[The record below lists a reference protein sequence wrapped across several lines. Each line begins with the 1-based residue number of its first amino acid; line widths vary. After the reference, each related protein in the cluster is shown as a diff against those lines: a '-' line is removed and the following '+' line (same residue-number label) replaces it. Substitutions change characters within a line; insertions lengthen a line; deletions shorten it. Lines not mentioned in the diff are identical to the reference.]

1 MANKDAAFG
10 LKPIGKI
17 GQNAD
22 NQGLT
27 EYLIADNYATAIYQG
42 DPVKAVAGGTVE
54 VAAAENTN
62 LVGVFWGQFITKDPT
77 TGKPTY
83 RNYYTQTN
91 VANGEEIRAFVYDD
105 PYERFEVQSN
115 KASASAGTEVFE
127 LADIEYTAG
136 STING
141 VSKVELDDA
150 SFVTTSAQLQVVGV
164 SKDIENNDLTSAN
177 VNFVVRIN
185 EHLYKQTV
193 GV

>member
-27 EYLIADNYATAIYQG
+27 EYLIADNYASAIYQG

>member
-27 EYLIADNYATAIYQG
+27 EYLIADNYASSIYQG

-54 VAAAENTN
+54 VAAAANTN

-115 KASASAGTEVFE
+115 NASASAATDVFE

>member
-27 EYLIADNYATAIYQG
+27 EYLIADNYASAIYQG

-54 VAAAENTN
+54 VAAAGNTN

-105 PYERFEVQSN
+105 PYERFEIQSN
-115 KASASAGTEVFE
+115 NASASAATDVFE

>member
-27 EYLIADNYATAIYQG
+27 EYLIADNYASSIYQG

-141 VSKVELDDA
+141 VSKVELDD
-150 SFVTTSAQLQVVGV
+150 STFVTTSAQLQVVGV

>member
-27 EYLIADNYATAIYQG
+27 EYLIADNYATSIYQG

-115 KASASAGTEVFE
+115 NASASAATDVFE

>member
-27 EYLIADNYATAIYQG
+27 EYLIADNYASAIYQG

-150 SFVTTSAQLQVVGV
+150 SFVTTSAQMQVVGV

>member
-27 EYLIADNYATAIYQG
+27 EYLIADNYASAIYQG

-141 VSKVELDDA
+141 VSKVELDDS

>member
-27 EYLIADNYATAIYQG
+27 EYLIADNYASSIYQG

-54 VAAAENTN
+54 VAAAANTN
-62 LVGVFWGQFITKDPT
+62 LVGVFWGTFITKDPT

-115 KASASAGTEVFE
+115 NASASAATDVFE

>member
-54 VAAAENTN
+54 VAAAGNTN

-105 PYERFEVQSN
+105 PYERFEIQSN
-115 KASASAGTEVFE
+115 NASASAATDVFE

>member
-27 EYLIADNYATAIYQG
+27 EYLIADNYATSIYQG

-54 VAAAENTN
+54 VAAAGNTN

-105 PYERFEVQSN
+105 PYERFEIQSN
-115 KASASAGTEVFE
+115 NASASAATDVFE

-141 VSKVELDDA
+141 VSKVELDDS

>member
-1 MANKDAAFG
+1 
-10 LKPIGKI
+10 
-17 GQNAD
+17 
-22 NQGLT
+22 
-27 EYLIADNYATAIYQG
+27 
-42 DPVKAVAGGTVE
+42 
-54 VAAAENTN
+54 
-62 LVGVFWGQFITKDPT
+62 
-77 TGKPTY
+77 
-83 RNYYTQTN
+83 
-91 VANGEEIRAFVYDD
+91 
-105 PYERFEVQSN
+105 
-115 KASASAGTEVFE
+115 VFE

>member
-42 DPVKAVAGGTVE
+42 DPVKAVACGTVE
-54 VAAAENTN
+54 VAAAGSTN

-105 PYERFEVQSN
+105 PYERFEIQSN
-115 KASASAGTEVFE
+115 NASASAATDVFE

>member
-27 EYLIADNYATAIYQG
+27 EYLIADNYASAIYQG

-105 PYERFEVQSN
+105 PYERFEIQSN
-115 KASASAGTEVFE
+115 NASASAATDVFE

-141 VSKVELDDA
+141 VSKVELDD
-150 SFVTTSAQLQVVGV
+150 STFVTTSAQLQVVGV

>member
-27 EYLIADNYATAIYQG
+27 EYLIADNYASAIYQG

-54 VAAAENTN
+54 VAPAANTN

-105 PYERFEVQSN
+105 PYERFEIQSN
-115 KASASAGTEVFE
+115 NASASAATDVFE

>member
-27 EYLIADNYATAIYQG
+27 EYLIADNYATSIYQG

-54 VAAAENTN
+54 VAAAGSTN
-62 LVGVFWGQFITKDPT
+62 IVGVFWGQFITKDPT

-83 RNYYTQTN
+83 RNYYTQTD

-105 PYERFEVQSN
+105 PYERFEIQSN
-115 KASASAGTEVFE
+115 NASASAGTDVFE

-141 VSKVELDDA
+141 VSKVELDDS

>member
-27 EYLIADNYATAIYQG
+27 EYLIADNYASSIYQG

-115 KASASAGTEVFE
+115 NASASAATDVFE

>member
-105 PYERFEVQSN
+105 PYERFEIQSN
-115 KASASAGTEVFE
+115 NASASAATDVFE

>member
-10 LKPIGKI
+10 LRPVGKI

-27 EYLIADNYATAIYQG
+27 EYLIADNYGTDIFQG

-54 VAAAENTN
+54 VAAAANTN

-115 KASASAGTEVFE
+115 NSGASAASDVFE

-141 VSKVELDDA
+141 QSKVELDDS
-150 SFVTTSAQLQVVGV
+150 SFVTTSAQLQVVNL
-164 SKDIENNDLTSAN
+164 SKDIDNNDLTSAN
-177 VNFVVRIN
+177 VNWVVRIN

>member
-1 MANKDAAFG
+1 
-10 LKPIGKI
+10 
-17 GQNAD
+17 
-22 NQGLT
+22 
-27 EYLIADNYATAIYQG
+27 
-42 DPVKAVAGGTVE
+42 
-54 VAAAENTN
+54 
-62 LVGVFWGQFITKDPT
+62 
-77 TGKPTY
+77 
-83 RNYYTQTN
+83 
-91 VANGEEIRAFVYDD
+91 
-105 PYERFEVQSN
+105 
-115 KASASAGTEVFE
+115 VFE

-150 SFVTTSAQLQVVGV
+150 SFVTTSAQMQVVGV

>member
-1 MANKDAAFG
+1 M
-10 LKPIGKI
+10 
-17 GQNAD
+17 
-22 NQGLT
+22 
-27 EYLIADNYATAIYQG
+27 
-42 DPVKAVAGGTVE
+42 
-54 VAAAENTN
+54 
-62 LVGVFWGQFITKDPT
+62 
-77 TGKPTY
+77 
-83 RNYYTQTN
+83 
-91 VANGEEIRAFVYDD
+91 
-105 PYERFEVQSN
+105 
-115 KASASAGTEVFE
+115 FE

-141 VSKVELDDA
+141 VSKVELDDS

>member
-27 EYLIADNYATAIYQG
+27 EYLIADNYASAIYQG

-54 VAAAENTN
+54 VAAAANTN

-105 PYERFEVQSN
+105 PYERFEIQSN
-115 KASASAGTEVFE
+115 NASASAATDVFE

>member
-27 EYLIADNYATAIYQG
+27 EYLIADNYASSIYQG

-105 PYERFEVQSN
+105 PYERFEIQSN
-115 KASASAGTEVFE
+115 NASASAATDVFE

>member
-27 EYLIADNYATAIYQG
+27 EYLIADNYASAIYQG

-105 PYERFEVQSN
+105 PYERFEIQSN
-115 KASASAGTEVFE
+115 NASASAATDVFE

-141 VSKVELDDA
+141 VSKVELDDS

>member
-27 EYLIADNYATAIYQG
+27 EYLIADNYATSIYQG

-54 VAAAENTN
+54 VAAAANTN

-105 PYERFEVQSN
+105 PYERFEIQSN
-115 KASASAGTEVFE
+115 NASASAATDVFE

-141 VSKVELDDA
+141 VSKVELDDS

>member
-27 EYLIADNYATAIYQG
+27 EYLIADNYASAIYQG

-105 PYERFEVQSN
+105 PYERFEIQSN
-115 KASASAGTEVFE
+115 NASASAATDVFE

>member
-27 EYLIADNYATAIYQG
+27 EYLIADNYASSIYQG

-54 VAAAENTN
+54 VAAAGNTN

-115 KASASAGTEVFE
+115 NASASAATDVFE

-141 VSKVELDDA
+141 VSKVELDDS

>member
-27 EYLIADNYATAIYQG
+27 EYLIADNYASSIYQG

-54 VAAAENTN
+54 VAAAANTN

-105 PYERFEVQSN
+105 PYERFEIQSN
-115 KASASAGTEVFE
+115 NASASAATDVFE